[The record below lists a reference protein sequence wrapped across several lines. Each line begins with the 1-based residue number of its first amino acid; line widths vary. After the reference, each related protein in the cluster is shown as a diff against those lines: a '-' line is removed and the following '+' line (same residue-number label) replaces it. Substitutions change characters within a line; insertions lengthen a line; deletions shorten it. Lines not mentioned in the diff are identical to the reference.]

1 MSTGA
6 NVNKPTDIKT
16 KEADVNRKL
25 QIYGIISAFQNGK
38 VPSNDQIDV
47 ALSSFLASRALSG
60 RHEKLSSEG
69 QALVKDAANVV
80 NQAKHLLLSKN
91 EGNLIQDFVWQTTQ
105 FDPKNVNTPNAPV
118 SKDAAKQDGDQALQ
132 GLRTL
137 GQLLITNGQFRKLLS
152 DATVLFRD
160 MAGDAAT
167 NAAAKVRPSQE
178 QLEKLD
184 EPAQDNVWHE
194 APDFSK
200 ENFKNQAKGIYS
212 GNPKEDAKEI
222 ASAGINNAA
231 PGQQN
236 QQGNFQQNNQQGA
249 YPQVT
254 TGPETSNVPSSSG
267 MPASTDAARDAARQT
282 DPQAGKNAA
291 MQAAQSKLD
300 NKIDPET
307 KESILQKNE
316 EYRNKARNYL
326 DKKMPQERKDQTI
339 WRLKKMILE
348 CQQHEDYSEAIQTLL
363 RLAETY
369 SRHTRTVGQGSTDTA
384 KDARGGLHAAERD
397 LRTII
402 ERFANGTSTED
413 LWEAIAQIYRDADN
427 DRELKDWFK
436 SMDSYIRRCL
446 LQQGYILEEQSTR
459 EWDQLYD
466 QGRYLLRNKYR
477 GHTDRIVD
485 EIKFLAD
492 QFDQDAQNHAFAQSL
507 QKLFKDLGND
517 QDGKP
522 VFKPHLLKDL
532 RDVILPAALEN
543 IAYIPIPRIEYTD
556 SQFDA
561 IIENLVLESDNF
573 APNVF
578 EVASEHY
585 FRWGR
590 KKIANKSHQ
599 TMEVK
604 VAGIQM
610 DLRDVSFHIKRKQ
623 GFPTITDTGVADIVL
638 PGDGFSF
645 KMKVS
650 TADKKDRQNYFKVE
664 KVDVDFA
671 KLQIKVKKSNH
682 KLLFSIFKPFMLKVI
697 RPPLQKAVEKAI
709 KDQCNKLDQMLFQVK
724 QEADRATAEAKN
736 NPENAPNIY
745 NRYYNAAQ
753 QQFTKNKKKA
763 EAVAADKKANIAMT
777 KEDSIFPNIDLP
789 GGISTKA
796 TEYKELARK
805 GDKWESPVFSIGS
818 AKKSTDIPAAPKIQR
833 KAHPVSQPGP
843 KNTGSDYDFYP
854 AGHGHSHAGH
864 TGNGAMNGNGNGY
877 HAHDSGLNG
886 AANGKHLAGN
896 NEGYGLSNA
905 QGLPHGQ
912 APMTGGQTINPV

>member
-6 NVNKPTDIKT
+6 NVNKPTDLKT

-25 QIYGIISAFQNGK
+25 QVYGIISAFQNGK

-69 QALVKDAANVV
+69 QELVKDAANVIK
-80 NQAKHLLLSKN
+80 QAKHLFLSKN

-105 FDPKNVNTPNAPV
+105 FDAQNVNTPNAPV

-178 QLEKLD
+178 QLENLD

-200 ENFKNQAKGIYS
+200 ENFKNQAKGVYS
-212 GNPKEDAKEI
+212 GNPKQDAKDI
-222 ASAGINNAA
+222 ASAGANNAA

-236 QQGNFQQNNQQGA
+236 QQGNFQQ
-249 YPQVT
+249 
-254 TGPETSNVPSSSG
+254 SSSG
-267 MPASTDAARDAARQT
+267 MPASADAARDAARQT

-291 MQAAQSKLD
+291 MQTAQDKLD

-307 KESILQKNE
+307 KETILQKNE

-369 SRHTRTVGQGSTDTA
+369 SSHTRTVGQGSTETA

-413 LWEAIAQIYRDADN
+413 LWEAIGQIYRDADN

-492 QFDQDAQNHAFAQSL
+492 QFDQDSQNHAFAQSL

-578 EVASEHY
+578 EIASDHY

-599 TMEVK
+599 TIEVK

-623 GFPTITDTGVADIVL
+623 GFPSITDTGVADVVL
-638 PGDGFSF
+638 PGEGFSF

-664 KVDVDFA
+664 NVDVDFA

-682 KLLFSIFKPFMLKVI
+682 KLLFGILKPFMLKVI

-736 NPENAPNIY
+736 NPENTPNIY

-753 QQFTKNKKKA
+753 QQLTKNKKKA
-763 EAVAADKKANIAMT
+763 EAVAADKKANVAIT

-818 AKKSTDIPAAPKIQR
+818 AKKSTDIPSAPKIQR

-843 KNTGSDYDFYP
+843 KNTGSDYDYYP
-854 AGHGHSHAGH
+854 AGHGHSQTGQ
-864 TGNGAMNGNGNGY
+864 TGNMNGNGNGY
-877 HAHDSGLNG
+877 HVQDSGLNG
-886 AANGKHLAGN
+886 AANGKHFAGN
-896 NEGYGLSNA
+896 NEGHGLSNS

-912 APMTGGQTINPV
+912 APLSSQTINAV

>member
-1 MSTGA
+1 M
-6 NVNKPTDIKT
+6 
-16 KEADVNRKL
+16 
-25 QIYGIISAFQNGK
+25 
-38 VPSNDQIDV
+38 
-47 ALSSFLASRALSG
+47 
-60 RHEKLSSEG
+60 
-69 QALVKDAANVV
+69 VKDAANAIK
-80 NQAKHLLLSKN
+80 QAKHLLLSKN

-105 FDPKNVNTPNAPV
+105 FDAKNVNTPNAPV

-200 ENFKNQAKGIYS
+200 QNFKNQAKGIYS

-222 ASAGINNAA
+222 ASAGINSAA

-236 QQGNFQQNNQQGA
+236 QQG
-249 YPQVT
+249 
-254 TGPETSNVPSSSG
+254 SG
-267 MPASTDAARDAARQT
+267 VPASTGDARDAARQT

-291 MQAAQSKLD
+291 AEAAQNKLD

-307 KESILQKNE
+307 KESILKKNE

-326 DKKMPQERKDQTI
+326 DKKMPQERKEQTI

-413 LWEAIAQIYRDADN
+413 LWEAIGQIYRDADN

-446 LQQGYILEEQSTR
+446 LQQGYILEDQSTR

-517 QDGKP
+517 KDGKP

-623 GFPTITDTGVADIVL
+623 GFPSITDTGVADIVL

-709 KDQCNKLDQMLFQVK
+709 KDQCNKLDQLLFQVK

-736 NPENAPNIY
+736 NPEQAPNIY

-763 EAVAADKKANIAMT
+763 EAVAADKKANIAIT

-818 AKKSTDIPAAPKIQR
+818 AKKSTDIPSAPKIQR

-843 KNTGSDYDFYP
+843 KNTGSEYDFYP
-854 AGHGHSHAGH
+854 AGHGQ
-864 TGNGAMNGNGNGY
+864 TGNGALNGNG
-877 HAHDSGLNG
+877 HHDNGLNG
-886 AANGKHLAGN
+886 KHIAGN
-896 NEGYGLSNA
+896 GEGYGLSNT

-912 APMTGGQTINPV
+912 APLTGGQTINI